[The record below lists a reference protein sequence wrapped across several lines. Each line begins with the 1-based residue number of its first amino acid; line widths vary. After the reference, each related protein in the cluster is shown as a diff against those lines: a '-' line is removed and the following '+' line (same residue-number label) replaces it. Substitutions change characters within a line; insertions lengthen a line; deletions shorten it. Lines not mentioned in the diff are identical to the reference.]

1 MRLGLRGALRVIAL
15 AAAAVALG
23 GCAQLGYYWHSTT
36 GHLALLNAA
45 RPVDTV
51 LAQPDLA
58 PGLRQRLELSQRLR
72 DYAVRALALP
82 DNASYRRY
90 ADLGRPAAVWN
101 VIAAP
106 ELSLTLQTWCFPV
119 VGCVGYRGYYD
130 EALARTEADALR
142 AQGLETY
149 VYGVPA
155 YSTLGK
161 LPGAWFADP
170 LLNTF
175 VTTFSELELARLI
188 FHELSHQVAYAAG
201 DTTFNESYATAV
213 ERLGS
218 TQWLAT
224 EVDPE
229 VRTRVLAQAAAA
241 EARRDDFRRI
251 AMGLRE
257 RLQALYASPLADA
270 EKRRAKATL
279 IDAARAE
286 HAALKSGAGA
296 GNGAGNGAENGASAW
311 SGYTGYDAW
320 FAGLNNAQLGVLAAY
335 QAQVADF
342 ERLFERQGRDW
353 PRFHAEVRRLAEL
366 PAAERVHELARP

>member
-1 MRLGLRGALRVIAL
+1 
-15 AAAAVALG
+15 
-23 GCAQLGYYWHSTT
+23 
-36 GHLALLNAA
+36 
-45 RPVDTV
+45 
-51 LAQPDLA
+51 
-58 PGLRQRLELSQRLR
+58 
-72 DYAVRALALP
+72 VRALHLP

-90 ADLGRPAAVWN
+90 ADLGRTSAVWN

-130 EALARTEADALR
+130 EALARAEAEALR

-161 LPGAWFADP
+161 IPGAWFADP
-170 LLNTF
+170 LLSTF

-218 TQWLAT
+218 AQWLAT
-224 EVDPE
+224 EVSPE
-229 VRTRVLAQAAAA
+229 VRTRVLAQAAKA
-241 EARRDDFRRI
+241 EVRREDFRRI
-251 AMGLRE
+251 AMALRE
-257 RLQALYASPLADA
+257 RLQALYASPQSDI
-270 EKRRAKATL
+270 EKRRIKAEL
-279 IDAARAE
+279 IAVARAE
-286 HAALKSGAGA
+286 HAALKQGAAAYKQGSTQ
-296 GNGAGNGAENGASAW
+296 GSAW
-311 SGYTGYDAW
+311 AGFNGYDAW
-320 FAGLNNAQLGVLAAY
+320 FAELNNAQLGVLAAY
-335 QAQVADF
+335 VAQVGDF

-353 PRFHAEVRRLAEL
+353 PRFHAEVQRLAAL
-366 PAAERVHELARP
+366 PVTERQAALARP